1 MGGGSAQPSTPVL
14 SVREERV
21 SPKEVSQIPLLR
33 RRGIE
38 WWEAK
43 HLLAALINPPQ
54 NAPKRTTTE
63 RVIWIHIFVYI
74 TIPPLYKQ

>member
-21 SPKEVSQIPLLR
+21 SSKEVSQIPLLW

-38 WWEAK
+38 LWEAK

-54 NAPKRTTTE
+54 NAPKRTTE
-63 RVIWIHIFVYI
+63 RVIWIHIFVYL
-74 TIPPLYKQ
+74 TIPSLYKQ